1 MTILAI
7 SLWSLKIGCGSI
19 EKLDRLDPKG
29 ELLRLVWFVSLEKIY
44 REGKLSTDL

>member
-1 MTILAI
+1 MTILVI
-7 SLWSLKIGCGSI
+7 SLGHLEIGCGSV